1 MKVYLDQIIEE
12 LSKPDSGLANNSL
25 RMKIREKIN
34 DLKPKINTNISPTA
48 MELIGILELVRKSL
62 ETEKM
67 VRDKIK
73 EMEDNKP
80 ILEEHKKAENIMD
93 DYLLQGLQVV
103 EDTKDELSLENV
115 ITTLEVYGTIVEEQ
129 RIIEQ
134 YKVLDPAADL
144 RYKVRHIEGWIKD
157 TEELDK
163 KNQKR
168 MKKILSNVGKGVA
181 NGFRKK

>member
-1 MKVYLDQIIEE
+1 
-12 LSKPDSGLANNSL
+12 
-25 RMKIREKIN
+25 MKIREKIN

-80 ILEEHKKAENIMD
+80 ILEE
-93 DYLLQGLQVV
+93 
-103 EDTKDELSLENV
+103 
-115 ITTLEVYGTIVEEQ
+115 Q

-144 RYKVRHIEGWIKD
+144 RYKVRHIEGWTKD

>member
-1 MKVYLDQIIEE
+1 
-12 LSKPDSGLANNSL
+12 
-25 RMKIREKIN
+25 
-34 DLKPKINTNISPTA
+34 
-48 MELIGILELVRKSL
+48 
-62 ETEKM
+62 M

-93 DYLLQGLQVV
+93 DYLLQWLQVV

-134 YKVLDPAADL
+134 YKVLDSAADL

-168 MKKILSNVGKGVA
+168 MKKYC
-181 NGFRKK
+181 RM